1 MVPIYNS
8 QPSKGFVHVAFGEVT
23 CKEEGSLLPFSHECR
38 ANCIRL
44 CTAIRDVSVPQ
55 RFCKI
60 SFRVVG
66 ELLRLSHPGQTQY
79 FPLSGHWED
88 GAGKQ
93 TLDPRFFSKAGN
105 ALGRAGISAL
115 AQLLGRRAQILVE
128 DTFASACTM
137 DAGLDLLTNMPIGQQ
152 TIFDEQNSSSCIAFT
167 ASCKWLFPALSLVNV
182 YYLGSRAL
190 SRVLLAVDR
199 VLLPLRSVDATFYS
213 MSSNYLVILNL
224 HLCTESL
231 EGLQLLT
238 RQVGAAEASD
248 KSPGDRILVYT
259 EASKKAASFLE
270 PLENSLLSLGQ
281 AQLLRR
287 SLQAELQDVYLSVS
301 TH

>member
-1 MVPIYNS
+1 M
-8 QPSKGFVHVAFGEVT
+8 
-23 CKEEGSLLPFSHECR
+23 
-38 ANCIRL
+38 
-44 CTAIRDVSVPQ
+44 
-55 RFCKI
+55 
-60 SFRVVG
+60 VG

-93 TLDPRFFSKAGN
+93 TLDPRVFSKAGN

-115 AQLLGRRAQILVE
+115 VQLLGRRAQILLE

-137 DAGLDLLTNMPIGQQ
+137 DAGLDLLKKMPIGQQ

-167 ASCKWLFPALSLVNV
+167 ASCKRLFPASSLANV
-182 YYLGSRAL
+182 YYLESRAL
-190 SRVLLAVDR
+190 SRVLSAVDR
-199 VLLPLRSVDATFYS
+199 VLLPWEVCGYATHYS
-213 MSSNYLVILNL
+213 MSSNHLVILNL

-270 PLENSLLSLGQ
+270 PLEEALLSLGQ
-281 AQLLRR
+281 AQLLRK
-287 SLQAELQDVYLSVS
+287 SLQAELQNTYLSVS